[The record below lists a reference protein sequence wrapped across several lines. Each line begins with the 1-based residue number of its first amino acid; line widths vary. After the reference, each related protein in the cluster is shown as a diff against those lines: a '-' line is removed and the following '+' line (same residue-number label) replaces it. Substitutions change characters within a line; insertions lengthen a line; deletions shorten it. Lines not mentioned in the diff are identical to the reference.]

1 MASEYSFDVVSKI
14 DQQELANALDQARRE
29 IVARYDF
36 KNVLADIKVADGI
49 LTIHTADDY
58 KFTAIMEIIK
68 SKLIRRGIDLKILG
82 EESANWRREDAANA
96 TLRVTIKLIEGIS
109 GDYAKTI
116 NKLIRDKLPKV
127 KSSIQG
133 EELRVSSKSK
143 DELQAVMQLLKTDPS
158 IKLPLQFTNYR

>member
-1 MASEYSFDVVSKI
+1 MPSEYSFDVVSKI

-36 KNVLADIKVADGI
+36 KNVLVDIKVADGI
-49 LTIHTADDY
+49 LTIHTTDEY
-58 KFTAIMEIIK
+58 KFTAVLEIIK
-68 SKLIRRGIDLKILG
+68 SKFIRRGIDLKTLG
-82 EESANWRREDAANA
+82 EEKREDAGGS
-96 TLRVTIKLIEGIS
+96 TLRVTIKLVEGIS

-116 NKLIRDKLPKV
+116 NKLIHNRFPKI

-143 DELQAVMQLLKTDPS
+143 DDLQAVMQLLKSDPE

>member
-1 MASEYSFDVVSKI
+1 MEYSFDVVSKI

-36 KNVLADIKVADGI
+36 KNVLVDIKVADGV
-49 LTIHTADDY
+49 LTIHTTDEY
-58 KFTAIMEIIK
+58 KFTAVLEIIK
-68 SKLIRRGIDLKILG
+68 SKFIRRGIDLKILG
-82 EESANWRREDAANA
+82 EEKREDAANS
-96 TLRVTIKLIEGIS
+96 TLRVTIKLVEGIS

-116 NKLIRDKLPKV
+116 NKLIRDHFPKI

-143 DELQAVMQLLKTDPS
+143 DDLQAVMQLLKSDPE

>member
-1 MASEYSFDVVSKI
+1 MASEFSFDVVSKI
-14 DQQELANALDQARRE
+14 DQQELANALDQAQRE
-29 IVARYDF
+29 ITARYDF
-36 KNVLADIKVADGI
+36 KNVLADIKAADGV
-49 LTIHTADDY
+49 LTIHTSDEY
-58 KFTAIMEIIK
+58 KFAAIMEIIK

-82 EESANWRREDAANA
+82 EEKREDASGG
-96 TLRVTIKLIEGIS
+96 TLRVTIKLVEGIS

-143 DELQAVMQLLKTDPS
+143 DDLQAVMQLLKNDPS
-158 IKLPLQFTNYR
+158 ITLPLQFTNYR

>member
-36 KNVLADIKVADGI
+36 KDVLADIKVADSN
-49 LTIHTADDY
+49 LTIHTADEY
-58 KFTAIMEIIK
+58 KFTAILDIIK
-68 SKLIRRGIDLKILG
+68 SKLIRRGLDLKILG
-82 EESANWRREDAANA
+82 EEKREDAANA
-96 TLRVTIKLIEGIS
+96 TLRVTIKLVEGIS
-109 GDYAKTI
+109 GEYAKTI
-116 NKLIRDKLPKV
+116 NKLIRDKFSKV

-143 DELQAVMQLLKTDPS
+143 DELQSVMQLLKSDPEV
-158 IKLPLQFTNYR
+158 KLPLQFANYR

>member
-29 IVARYDF
+29 ITARYDF
-36 KNVLADIKVADGI
+36 KDVLVDIKVADGV
-49 LTIHTADDY
+49 LTVHTADEY
-58 KFTAIMEIIK
+58 KFTAVMDIIK
-68 SKLIRRGIDLKILG
+68 SKLIHRGLDLKILG
-82 EESANWRREDAANA
+82 EEKREDAANA
-96 TLRVTIKLIEGIS
+96 TLRVTIKLVEGIT

-143 DELQAVMQLLKTDPS
+143 DDLQAVMQLLKTDPS

>member
-14 DQQELANALDQARRE
+14 DQQELANALDQTQRE

-36 KNVLADIKVADGI
+36 KNVLADIKTAEGA
-49 LTIHTADDY
+49 LTIHTADEY
-58 KFTAIMEIIK
+58 KFAAIMEILK

-82 EESANWRREDAANA
+82 EEKREDASGG
-96 TLRVTIKLIEGIS
+96 TLRVTIKLVEGIS
-109 GDYAKTI
+109 GEYAKTI

-127 KSSIQG
+127 KSTIQG

-143 DELQAVMQLLKTDPS
+143 DELQAVMQLLKSDPTVT
-158 IKLPLQFTNYR
+158 LPLQFTNYR

>member
-1 MASEYSFDVVSKI
+1 MEYSFDVVSKI

-36 KNVLADIKVADGI
+36 KNVLVDIKVADGV
-49 LTIHTADDY
+49 LTIHTTDEY
-58 KFTAIMEIIK
+58 KFTAVLEIIK
-68 SKLIRRGIDLKILG
+68 SKFIRRGIDLKILG
-82 EESANWRREDAANA
+82 EEKREDAANS
-96 TLRVTIKLIEGIS
+96 TLRVTIKLVEGIS

-116 NKLIRDKLPKV
+116 NKLIRDHFPKI

-143 DELQAVMQLLKTDPS
+143 DDLHAVMQLLKSDPE